1 MALRI
6 LPASEPIT
14 VNRITVA
21 IYAPP
26 GVGKTTLAYTA
37 SKPLLIDF
45 DQGAHRATNRKDTV
59 QAQSWRDVADLD
71 PSDLDPFDTVIV
83 DTAGRALDALAV
95 DIIRRDAKLG
105 RGGVL
110 SQQGWGRLK
119 AEFVGWMKLLNQAG
133 KDVILIAHSSEKI
146 NGDETIER
154 LDVQGGSKDEIY
166 KSVDAMGRIAI
177 RGGKRVLIFDPT
189 ETAFGK
195 NPAQLPPL
203 EIPHTDAAPDFMAGV
218 IQQTKDALNNMSEA
232 AREEQKRVS
241 ELRSL
246 LDQLESVDDFNG
258 KIAQMEHAP
267 NKDKAL
273 LLAVAENKG
282 FAFDK
287 KAKAFVA
294 RAA

>member
-14 VNRITVA
+14 VSRITMA

-45 DQGAHRATNRKDTV
+45 DNGAHRATNRKDTV
-59 QAQSWRDVADLD
+59 QAHGWRDVADLD
-71 PSDLDPFDTVIV
+71 PSDLNPFDTVIV

-95 DIIRRDAKLG
+95 DIIHRDAKLG

-203 EIPHTDAAPDFMAGV
+203 EIPHTDVAPDFMAGV

>member
-1 MALRI
+1 MALKI
-6 LPASEPIT
+6 LPSSEPIHVT
-14 VNRITVA
+14 RLA
-21 IYAPP
+21 LALYAPP
-26 GVGKTTLAYTA
+26 GVGKTTLAFTA

-45 DQGAHRATNRKDTV
+45 DSGAHRAQNRKDTV
-59 QAQSWRDVADLD
+59 PARSWQDVAALE
-71 PSDLDPFDTVIV
+71 PSDLDPYDTVIV
-83 DTAGRALDALAV
+83 DTAGRALDALGV
-95 DIIRRDAKLG
+95 DIIHRDAKLG

-119 AEFVGWMKLLNQAG
+119 AEFVGWMKLLNQSG

-177 RGGKRVLIFDPT
+177 RGGKRMLIFDPT

-203 EIPHTDAAPDFMAGV
+203 EIPHTDLAPDFLAGV
-218 IQQTKDALNNMSEA
+218 IAQTKDALNNMSDA
-232 AREEQKRVS
+232 AREEQRRVD

-246 LDQLESVDDFNG
+246 LDGLKSLDDFNG
-258 KIAQMEHAP
+258 KVAQMEHAP

-273 LLAVAENKG
+273 LLAVAESKG

-287 KAKAFVA
+287 KAKTFVA

>member
-203 EIPHTDAAPDFMAGV
+203 EIPHTDAAPNFMAGV

-258 KIAQMEHAP
+258 KIEQMEHAS

>member
-246 LDQLESVDDFNG
+246 LDQLETADAFNE
-258 KIAQMEHAP
+258 KVKQMKDAP
-267 NKDKAL
+267 KKDKAL
-273 LLAVAENKG
+273 LMVAAENKG
-282 FAFDK
+282 FAFDD

>member
-14 VNRITVA
+14 VSRITVA
-21 IYAPP
+21 LYAPP

-45 DQGAHRATNRKDTV
+45 DGGAHRAKNRKDTV
-59 QAQSWRDVADLD
+59 QATSWQDVAGLE
-71 PSDLDPFDTVIV
+71 PSDLEPFNTVIV

-146 NGDETIER
+146 NGDDIQER

-166 KSVDAMGRIAI
+166 KSVDAMGRIKI
-177 RGGKRVLIFDPT
+177 VGGKRTLVFDPT

-203 EIPHTDAAPDFMAGV
+203 EIPHTDVAPDFLAGV
-218 IQQTKDALNNMSEA
+218 IAQTKDALNNMSEA
-232 AREEQKRVS
+232 AREEQKRVD

-246 LDQLESVDDFNG
+246 LDQLATPDDFNA
-258 KIAQMEHAP
+258 KVAQMEHAP
-267 NKDKAL
+267 VKDKAL
-273 LLAVAENKG
+273 LLAVAEAKG
-282 FAFDK
+282 MDFDK

>member
-71 PSDLDPFDTVIV
+71 PADLDPFDTVIV

-246 LDQLESVDDFNG
+246 LDQLETADAFNE
-258 KIAQMEHAP
+258 KVKQMKDAP
-267 NKDKAL
+267 KKDKAL
-273 LLAVAENKG
+273 LMVAAENKG
-282 FAFDK
+282 FAFDD

>member
-1 MALRI
+1 MALKI

-14 VNRITVA
+14 VSRITMA

-26 GVGKTTLAYTA
+26 GVGKTTLAFTA
-37 SKPLLIDF
+37 SKPLLFDF
-45 DQGAHRATNRKDTV
+45 DTGSHRAKNRKDTV
-59 QAQSWRDVADLD
+59 QAHSWQDVAGMD
-71 PSDLDPFDTVIV
+71 PSDLEPFDTVIV
-83 DTAGRALDALAV
+83 DTAGRALDALAS

-177 RGGKRVLIFDPT
+177 RGGKRVLMFDPT

-195 NPAQLPPL
+195 NPAQLPVL
-203 EIPHTDAAPDFMAGV
+203 NIPDTDVDPDFMAGV
-218 IQQTKDALNNMSEA
+218 IQQTKVALNNMSEA
-232 AREEQKRVS
+232 AREEQKRVT

-246 LDQLESVDDFNG
+246 LDQLETADDFND
-258 KIAQMEHAP
+258 KVKQMASAP
-267 NKDKAL
+267 NKDKAI
-273 LLAVAENKG
+273 LLAVAANKG
-282 FAFDK
+282 FDFDA
-287 KAKAFVA
+287 KAKAFTA

>member
-45 DQGAHRATNRKDTV
+45 DNGAHRAANRKDTV

-71 PSDLDPFDTVIV
+71 PSDLEPFYTVIV

-177 RGGKRVLIFDPT
+177 RGGKRMLIFDPT

>member
-14 VNRITVA
+14 VSRITMA

-45 DQGAHRATNRKDTV
+45 DNGAHRATNRKDTV
-59 QAQSWRDVADLD
+59 QAQSWSDVADLD

-83 DTAGRALDALAV
+83 DTAGRALDALGV